1 MEYQCKY
8 SAHIVVGRALLFTKF
23 KNIMNI
29 YYSEE
34 VHDEVIELSD
44 KHVLWDIEDY
54 DPLLGE
60 FLCNLYKEDFF
71 NKYKTELHYFGRSNR
86 HVCVENTPENRRRV
100 YNMTRTVRNMQNDFI
115 AQFK

>member
-1 MEYQCKY
+1 
-8 SAHIVVGRALLFTKF
+8 
-23 KNIMNI
+23 MNI

-34 VHDEVIELSD
+34 VRDEVIELSD
-44 KHVLWDIEDY
+44 RHVLWDIEDY

-115 AQFK
+115 ARFK